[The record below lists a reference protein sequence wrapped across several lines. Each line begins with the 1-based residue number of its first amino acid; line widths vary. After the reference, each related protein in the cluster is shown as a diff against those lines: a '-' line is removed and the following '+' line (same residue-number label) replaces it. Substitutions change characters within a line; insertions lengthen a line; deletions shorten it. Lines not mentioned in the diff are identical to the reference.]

1 MNCIV
6 IGLSNFGIALAQR
19 LTNLGHEVLGIDKD
33 IDKINEYQDSI
44 KNTIS
49 LNINNREAI
58 RTLPLKD
65 ADIVFVAIRKDV
77 GASVMAVATLK
88 ENGVKRIVACS
99 ISELHSTILKA
110 MGITEIVRPEKEY
123 ADFFALKIELT
134 TSVYS
139 YMVTNNYF
147 IYEMKLPAPFIGRQ
161 LGDVEFEKNLGLK
174 LIAIKHP
181 LQEDGHSKIK
191 TELIDKPD
199 NDFVIGP
206 EDVFILAGHPHN
218 FQNLME

>member
-6 IGLSNFGIALAQR
+6 IGLSNFGIALAQQ

-33 IDKINEYQDSI
+33 PAKADEYKDSI
-44 KNTIS
+44 KSTIS

-65 ADIVFVAIRKDV
+65 ADIVFVTIRTDI

-88 ENGVKRIVACS
+88 ENGVERIVACAVS
-99 ISELHSTILKA
+99 DLHATILKA
-110 MGITEIVRPEKEY
+110 MGITEIIRPEKEY
-123 ADFFALKIELT
+123 ADFFAMKIELT

-139 YMVTNNYF
+139 YMVTDNYF
-147 IYEMKLPAPFIGRQ
+147 IYEMQLPEPFTGRQ
-161 LGDVEFEKNLGLK
+161 LGDVEFEKKLGLK

-181 LQEDGHSKIK
+181 ETKHGSGRVK
-191 TELIDKPD
+191 TELIEHPPF
-199 NDFVIGP
+199 DFVIGK
-206 EDVFILAGHPHN
+206 EDIFILAGHPEN
-218 FQNLME
+218 FQALLR